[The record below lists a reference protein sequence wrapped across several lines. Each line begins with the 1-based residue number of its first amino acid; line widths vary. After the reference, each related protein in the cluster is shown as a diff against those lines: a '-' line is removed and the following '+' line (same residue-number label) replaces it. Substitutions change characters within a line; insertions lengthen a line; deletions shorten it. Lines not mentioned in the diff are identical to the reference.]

1 MTEQIIAFVENS
13 ADIRSASAIFGIG
26 RTNFVTNRKLK
37 FTYYGL
43 GGVCLQSMT
52 AFGWKTSNW
61 YSNVFTE
68 GLKAAAFFNQT
79 TTGNSSGF

>member
-26 RTNFVTNRKLK
+26 RTNFVTNRKLQI
-37 FTYYGL
+37 YILWAGW
-43 GGVCLQSMT
+43 GVFAVDDCIRLE
-52 AFGWKTSNW
+52 TSNW